1 MLCTVL
7 LLEYYCKYCAVPDKA
22 PFNFVC
28 QTKYLKACR
37 IRSFLALQALYPNRS
52 RNLFGKRISLL
63 SVTRSSLI
71 FEDPFLPVLN
81 SCSFLR
87 RNSFAKRN
95 SFGKRNTAI
104 ACITRYKLRRGV
116 FCVQHWLKILTF
128 LHSLIIFTRQSPC
141 LFFSSIF
148 YF

>member
-1 MLCTVL
+1 VKNYGQSMP
-7 LLEYYCKYCAVPDKA
+7 AVPNKA

-52 RNLFGKRISLL
+52 RNSFGKRISLL

-71 FEDPFLPVLN
+71 PGSPVLN

-104 ACITRYKLRRGV
+104 AWKTPWSVFFVCSIASESTTCRICSVRGQNTSCTWTV
-116 FCVQHWLKILTF
+116 AHPAYVHNILCT
-128 LHSLIIFTRQSPC
+128 
-141 LFFSSIF
+141 
-148 YF
+148 